1 VSSEQDEKDYVEEQ
15 ERLFKKAR
23 KQDAIKELEKIQNNE
38 WLKKYPILQRYLEKR
53 LKELKE
59 GV

>member
-1 VSSEQDEKDYVEEQ
+1 MSSEQDEKDYVEEQ